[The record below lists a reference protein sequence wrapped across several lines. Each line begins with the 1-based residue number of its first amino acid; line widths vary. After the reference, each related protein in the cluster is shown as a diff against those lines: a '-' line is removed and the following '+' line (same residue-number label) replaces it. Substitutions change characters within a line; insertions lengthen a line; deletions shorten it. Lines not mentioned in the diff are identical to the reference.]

1 MQLHKFIRLT
11 CLTLVIASCS
21 EQQARKPVS
30 HSSGS
35 FMKESIQRNKKLV
48 AKEEDAIAKIIKKDT
63 ANAYIAS
70 EKGYW
75 YTYEEK
81 STETTTPIR
90 GDIAYFDYEI
100 TDLYGNIIYT
110 KEELKPQTYYVD
122 KQNIMTGLRHGI
134 KLMHKGDKIKFVFT
148 SHMAYGYHGD
158 DDKIGTNQ
166 PIICIVTLNDI
177 KKDNS
182 VKTQNP

>member
-1 MQLHKFIRLT
+1 MQLHKFIGLT

-63 ANAYIAS
+63 TNAYIAS

-100 TDLYGNIIYT
+100 TDL
-110 KEELKPQTYYVD
+110 Q
-122 KQNIMTGLRHGI
+122 
-134 KLMHKGDKIKFVFT
+134 F
-148 SHMAYGYHGD
+148 D
-158 DDKIGTNQ
+158 DSQ
-166 PIICIVTLNDI
+166 PIITTEKDAVKLLALLKQYPDFQREIWVVPVEAVLSSACYATLHQQLKQLGLNLPEG
-177 KKDNS
+177 
-182 VKTQNP
+182 TL